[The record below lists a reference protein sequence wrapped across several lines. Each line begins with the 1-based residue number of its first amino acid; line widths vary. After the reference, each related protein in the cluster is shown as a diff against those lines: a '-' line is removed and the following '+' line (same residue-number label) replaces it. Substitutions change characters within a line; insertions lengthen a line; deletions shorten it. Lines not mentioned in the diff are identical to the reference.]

1 MEVGDQVL
9 TVCVNT
15 VKTVREI
22 DSFYC
27 SSTRNLDLLS
37 KATNFLGPLD
47 EFFVKRLTIFLPT
60 NNFYRFFFKQPTNFT
75 VRFSVSGKET
85 PTVPFLNTD
94 IFHGYV
100 QHCVYTVYSALIN
113 IFGFQKGCLPKYF
126 HPQMH
131 YFFEDSYFLE
141 FKLFQILLLF
151 QTIKMSSLFAFPQYF
166 AVIHLCC
173 YLLTGSTHLHSAAR
187 VGVEFTRRTREL
199 FTTE

>member
-1 MEVGDQVL
+1 ML

-85 PTVPFLNTD
+85 PTVPFFEYGYFPRLCSTLCIYRILSAYKHFRLSKKMLTK
-94 IFHGYV
+94 IF
-100 QHCVYTVYSALIN
+100 
-113 IFGFQKGCLPKYF
+113 P
-126 HPQMH
+126 PQMH

-151 QTIKMSSLFAFPQYF
+151 QTIRMSSLFYLFPPIF
-166 AVIHLCC
+166 CC
-173 YLLTGSTHLHSAAR
+173 YSFVLLSAYR
-187 VGVEFTRRTREL
+187 QHTSSFCCESWC
-199 FTTE
+199 